1 MTELFKMLDVY
12 RETVTEKV
20 DLHILTEKQETL
32 GVVFPDSMVD
42 FYRHFGNDKKMLK
55 SFYVFD
61 DISEIRIEKEA
72 LTFGEKHQGMGRLG
86 ITLKDLNGNFKSIS
100 WFNYSTQKWYSEGAV
115 FPESFF
121 FHIAS
126 WQLINSMDSV
136 AKVHISETR
145 LNELIGDRLRLFSN
159 EKKYVKGCNMLSI
172 YGDDIIGCYLKEDE
186 ELYLASPKG
195 DMALEL
201 IEECLKLDLDW
212 L

>member
-1 MTELFKMLDVY
+1 
-12 RETVTEKV
+12 
-20 DLHILTEKQETL
+20 
-32 GVVFPDSMVD
+32 
-42 FYRHFGNDKKMLK
+42 
-55 SFYVFD
+55 
-61 DISEIRIEKEA
+61 
-72 LTFGEKHQGMGRLG
+72 
-86 ITLKDLNGNFKSIS
+86 
-100 WFNYSTQKWYSEGAV
+100 
-115 FPESFF
+115 
-121 FHIAS
+121 
-126 WQLINSMDSV
+126 MDSV

-172 YGDDIIGCYLKEDE
+172 YGDDILGCYLKEDE